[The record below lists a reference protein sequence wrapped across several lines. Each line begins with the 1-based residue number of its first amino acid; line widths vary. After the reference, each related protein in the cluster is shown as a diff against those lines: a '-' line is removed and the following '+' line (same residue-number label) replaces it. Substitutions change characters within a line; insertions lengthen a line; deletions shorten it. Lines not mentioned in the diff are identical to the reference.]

1 MLATKTE
8 LMTNDQGDTIKKKEE
23 KKEVELGL
31 YWQTQ
36 HPRYPVSSLW
46 ESSVNLKLLLQTNK
60 GFVCKQEGSVRK
72 PVLHEYHVQS
82 NQTSLK
88 TLFV

>member
-8 LMTNDQGDTIKKKEE
+8 LMTNDQGDTIKKGG
-23 KKEVELGL
+23 KKGSGIGPLL
-31 YWQTQ
+31 TKAAS
-36 HPRYPVSSLW
+36 PSSLW